1 MMKAACETNRKN
13 NPFKEWVGKNSTSIM
28 PVAVI
33 LVMITVFQVINPFY
47 LQYQGIVSLLY
58 SMSYFLIVAC
68 GLTFVIMMGS
78 FDFSVVSVFKF
89 SALLCVI
96 YIDQIGLWVV
106 PLALL
111 VSALFGFINGVI
123 FTKLKVPSFLATLGI
138 SIVIEGIALYMSKG
152 FLRMMSNEVFRSLSV
167 TFIGGLPSIF
177 YWAIAVVIVCTLVAF
192 ITPFGRRIF
201 AIGGNPAAAAHSGI
215 NVTRTRISVFML
227 CSLLAGFGGILYM
240 AQLGGGSMAIGADM
254 SIPLFASVVAGGT
267 TLSGGVGGPH
277 RTLLGVVIITWMQ
290 TGLLMLGIGKD
301 IQVVVF
307 GFIAIIMSIVTTD
320 RQRIK
325 IIK

>member
-1 MMKAACETNRKN
+1 MMI
-13 NPFKEWVGKNSTSIM
+13 KEAVGVKHTREWIGKNSASIL
-28 PVAVI
+28 PVAVV
-33 LVMITVFQVINPFY
+33 LVMIGVFQAINPFY

-58 SMSYFLIVAC
+58 SMSYFLIAAC
-68 GLTFVIMMGS
+68 GLTFVVMMGS
-78 FDFSVVSVFKF
+78 FDFSIVSVLKF
-89 SALLCVI
+89 SALMCVI
-96 YIDQIGLWVV
+96 LIDKVGLWVV

-111 VSALFGFINGVI
+111 VSIGFGFVNGLI
-123 FTKLKVPSFLATLGI
+123 FTKLKVPSFLATLGV

-152 FLRMMSNEVFRSLSV
+152 FLRIMGDTAFRSLAV

-201 AIGGNPAAAAHSGI
+201 AIGGNPPAAAHSGI
-215 NVTRTRISVFML
+215 NVNRTRMYTFML
-227 CSLLAGFGGILYM
+227 SSFLAGFAGVLYM

-254 SIPLFASVVAGGT
+254 TIPLFASVVAGGT
-267 TLSGGVGGPH
+267 TLAGGFGGPH
-277 RTLLGVVIITWMQ
+277 RTLLGVMIITWMQ
-290 TGLLMLGIGKD
+290 TGLLMLGFGND

-307 GFIAIIMSIVTTD
+307 GIIAIIMSVVTTE
-320 RQRIK
+320 RKKIK

>member
-1 MMKAACETNRKN
+1 MNTMMKEGVRRENSAR
-13 NPFKEWVGKNSTSIM
+13 EWVRKNSTSIL

-33 LVMITVFQVINPFY
+33 LIMVIIFQLINPFY
-47 LQYQGIVSLLY
+47 LQYQGIVSLLF
-58 SMSYFLIVAC
+58 SMSYFLIAAC
-68 GLTFVIMMGS
+68 GLTFVVMMGS
-78 FDFSVVSVFKF
+78 FDFSIVSVLKF
-89 SALLCVI
+89 SALMCVI
-96 YIDQIGLWVV
+96 LVGQFGMWVV

-111 VSALFGFINGVI
+111 VSVGFGFVNGLL
-123 FTKLKVPSFLATLGI
+123 FTKLKVPSFLATLGV

-152 FLRMMSNEVFRSLSV
+152 FLRIMENDVFRSLSV

-177 YWAIAVVIVCTLVAF
+177 YWAIGIVLGCALISF

-201 AIGGNPAAAAHSGI
+201 AIGGNPQAAAHSGI
-215 NVTRTRISVFML
+215 NVNRNRIYVFML
-227 CSLLAGFGGILYM
+227 SGFLSGLAGILYM

-254 SIPLFASVVAGGT
+254 TIPVFASVVAGGT

-277 RTLLGVVIITWMQ
+277 RTLLGVIIITWMQ
-290 TGLLMLGIGKD
+290 TGLLMLGIGGD

-307 GFIAIIMSIVTTD
+307 GIIAIVMSIVTTD
-320 RQRIK
+320 RKRLK